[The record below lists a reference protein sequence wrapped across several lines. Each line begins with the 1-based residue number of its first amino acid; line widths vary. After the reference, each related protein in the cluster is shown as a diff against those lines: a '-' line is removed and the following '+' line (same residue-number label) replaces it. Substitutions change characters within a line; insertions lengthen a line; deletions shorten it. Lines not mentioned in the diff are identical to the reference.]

1 MGNLS
6 DTETLFAILG
16 LLSVVLFFA
25 SVFILPLIIIYLPED
40 YFHRTAQ
47 VRLPMTPLRMIG
59 KILKNLIGFVLLVA
73 GFLMLFLPGQGILCG
88 LLGISLLDFP
98 KKGGAANEAA
108 ANKGRPT
115 HGHLDP
121 QEGGAKAASIIV
133 PSRNDSRRSATG
145 FHSHA

>member
-98 KKGGAANEAA
+98 KKRELQMKLLQTRGVRRTVIWIRRKA
-108 ANKGRPT
+108 GRKP
-115 HGHLDP
+115 L
-121 QEGGAKAASIIV
+121 QL
-133 PSRNDSRRSATG
+133 
-145 FHSHA
+145 